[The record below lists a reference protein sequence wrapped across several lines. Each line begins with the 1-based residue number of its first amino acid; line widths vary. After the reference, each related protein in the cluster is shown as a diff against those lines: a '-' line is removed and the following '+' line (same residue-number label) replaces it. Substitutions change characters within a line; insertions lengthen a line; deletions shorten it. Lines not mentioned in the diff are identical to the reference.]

1 MLKLWSLSKDGLPE
15 EDKSNKK
22 SKSETKTTNKT
33 PLITLSGHA
42 ENISACKWMSETRVC
57 TASWDHTIKVW
68 DVHAAQETNTLASQ
82 NKIFLAI
89 DYSQLN
95 NLIVAGL
102 NDRHVRLYDPR
113 SNEGSFVKGI
123 FTSHT
128 GWCTSVAWSKKNAN
142 LFVSGSYDNVAK
154 LWDVRS
160 PKAPLYDLTGHEDKV
175 LCVDWSIDEFIL
187 TGSADN
193 SLKIFRSN
201 QAATVKNGH
210 LNGAK
215 SNGESSKK
223 KNKKSN

>member
-1 MLKLWSLSKDGLPE
+1 MLKLWSLSEDGLPE
-15 EDKSNKK
+15 EEKSNKK

-33 PLITLSGHA
+33 PLITLAGHA

-57 TASWDHTIKVW
+57 TGSWDHTIKVW

-82 NKIFLAI
+82 NKIFLSI

-113 SNEGSFVKGI
+113 SSEGSFVKGI

-128 GWCTSVAWSKKNAN
+128 GWCTAVAWSKKNEN

-175 LCVDWSIDEFIL
+175 LCVDWSLDEFIL

-193 SLKIFRSN
+193 TLKIFRSN
-201 QAATVKNGH
+201 QAVKNGH
-210 LNGAK
+210 VNGTNK
-215 SNGESSKK
+215 LNGESSKK
-223 KNKKSN
+223 KSKKSN